1 MEESHRLVAYW
12 LFKSEPATWSWA
24 DQQAKGTAGEE
35 WDGVRNYQARNN
47 MRAMQLGDQAF
58 FYHSQS
64 EKAIVGV
71 VEVCALS
78 HQDSTTEDPR
88 WECVDIHAIRSL
100 TKPVTLHM
108 CKADPRLADMALVK
122 YTRLSVQPVRAEE
135 WGIILELSR

>member
-1 MEESHRLVAYW
+1 
-12 LFKSEPATWSWA
+12 
-24 DQQAKGTAGEE
+24 
-35 WDGVRNYQARNN
+35 

-64 EKAIVGV
+64 EKAIVGI

-100 TKPVTLHM
+100 TKPVTLQM
-108 CKADPRLADMALVK
+108 CRADPRLADMALVK

-135 WGIILELSR
+135 WGIILELSQQ

>member
-1 MEESHRLVAYW
+1 MAYW
-12 LFKSEPATWSWA
+12 LFKSEPATWSLV
-24 DQQAKGTAGEE
+24 DQQAKGAAGEE
-35 WDGVRNYQARNN
+35 WDGVRNYRARNN

-64 EKAIVGV
+64 EKAIVGI

-88 WECVDIHAIRSL
+88 WECVDICAIRSL

-122 YTRLSVQPVRAEE
+122 YTRLSVQSVCAEE
-135 WGIILELSR
+135 LGIILELSQQ

>member
-1 MEESHRLVAYW
+1 
-12 LFKSEPATWSWA
+12 
-24 DQQAKGTAGEE
+24 
-35 WDGVRNYQARNN
+35 

-64 EKAIVGV
+64 EKAIVGI

-88 WECVDIHAIRSL
+88 WECVDIRAIRSL
-100 TKPVTLHM
+100 TKPVTLQM
-108 CKADPRLADMALVK
+108 CRADPRLADMALVK

-135 WGIILELSR
+135 WGIILELSQQ